1 VGTSPGNAPALD
13 SPPAEAPPTR
23 GSAEAERSAAAPPAG
38 LRALTA
44 VAIAAACGG
53 LAYAY
58 ALNHPTWRGDTDQ
71 VWFAARTLLDGRN
84 PYAEVGPGRAFDMR
98 FGLYYPLP
106 AVVAFTPLALLPVRA
121 ARALFVALSTGV
133 LAFAVSRDG
142 WWRLSMFLSGSM
154 LMALMS
160 AQWSPLLTAALYFPL
175 LGAFFVAKPNVGLAL
190 GTYYDTAKSARAALW
205 GTLALVAVSV
215 IVQPTWPRDWLDA
228 VRSAQHFV
236 PPVRHLGGPLILLAL
251 LRWRRP
257 EARMLVAFACV
268 PHTTLVYEVLPLLL
282 VAANLRES
290 LILSALTA
298 IVWLIPVVFPELAT
312 PVTARIAITGDLLVP
327 LLYLPCVLLV
337 LRRPNTGRVP
347 AVVERVAEYVAA
359 RLGRS
364 RPATRRRETR

>member
-1 VGTSPGNAPALD
+1 MV
-13 SPPAEAPPTR
+13 SPPVRA
-23 GSAEAERSAAAPPAG
+23 
-38 LRALTA
+38 RALA
-44 VAIAAACGG
+44 AIAIAGACGA
-53 LAYAY
+53 LVYAH
-58 ALNHPTWRGDTDQ
+58 ALKQPGWRGDTDQ
-71 VWFAARTLLDGRN
+71 VWFAARMLLDGRN
-84 PYAEVGPGRAFDMR
+84 PYVEVGPGRPFDMR

-133 LAFAVSRDG
+133 LAFAVSREG
-142 WWRLSMFLSGSM
+142 WWRLSIFLSGSM

-160 AQWSPLLTAALYFPL
+160 AQWSPLLTAALFFPA

-190 GTYYDTAKSARAALW
+190 ATYYHTGKAVRTALW
-205 GTLALVAVSV
+205 GTLALVVVSL
-215 IVQPTWPRDWLDA
+215 IVQPGWPRDWLEA
-228 VRSAQHFV
+228 VRTAQHFV

-282 VAANLRES
+282 IASNLGES
-290 LILSALTA
+290 LMLSALTA
-298 IVWLIPVVFPELAT
+298 VVWLIPVVFPELAT

-337 LRRPNTGRVP
+337 LRRPNTGQVP
-347 AVVERVAEYVAA
+347 AVVERVAAGVAT
-359 RLGRS
+359 RLGRA
-364 RPATRRRETR
+364 RPATARRETR